1 MRKITMC
8 LIGAM
13 AVLSLAACTPT
24 TQKPTGNTGGS
35 GKAAAPINV
44 EETTKEVV
52 EKLPDLDAPVLEMAF
67 IYSGNSDAT
76 GLVRD
81 TEDVEILDEQTVVDL
96 LAQYGVLAE
105 GTEALSFVID
115 GGQKAGPGAAAA
127 AAEEGERIG
136 ILDLSA
142 VPESGTAGE
151 RVILSS
157 IANTFIENFE
167 LDKLKLLVNGEN
179 YSSGHILHEDDDYL
193 VYESDYE
200 KFKN

>member
-13 AVLSLAACTPT
+13 TVLSLAACTPT
-24 TQKPTGNTGGS
+24 TEKNARQSNGS
-35 GKAAAPINV
+35 GSVKPPVNV

-76 GLVRD
+76 GLVRN
-81 TEDVEILDEQTVVDL
+81 TEDVESLDEDTLVDL
-96 LAQYGVLAE
+96 LIQYGVLEE
-105 GTEALSFVID
+105 GTTSLSFVIE
-115 GGQKAGPGAAAA
+115 GGEKAGPGAAAA
-127 AAEEGERIG
+127 DSSGERVG

-151 RVILSS
+151 QVILAS
-157 IANTFIENFE
+157 IANTFTENFE

-179 YSSGHILHEDDDYL
+179 YSSGHVEHGDEDYL
-193 VYESDYE
+193 YYEDKYE
-200 KFKN
+200 KFQN

>member
-1 MRKITMC
+1 MC

-13 AVLSLAACTPT
+13 TVLSLAACTPT
-24 TQKPTGNTGGS
+24 TEKNAGKSNGS
-35 GKAAAPINV
+35 GSVKPPVNV

-76 GLVRD
+76 GLVRN
-81 TEDVEILDEQTVVDL
+81 TEDVESLDEDTLVDL
-96 LAQYGVLAE
+96 LVQYGVLE
-105 GTEALSFVID
+105 VGTTSLSFVID
-115 GGQKAGPGAAAA
+115 GGEKAGPGAEAAA
-127 AAEEGERIG
+127 DSSSERVG

-142 VPESGTAGE
+142 IPESGTAGE
-151 RVILSS
+151 QVILAS

-179 YSSGHILHEDDDYL
+179 YSSGHVEHGDEDYL
-193 VYESDYE
+193 FYEDKYE
-200 KFKN
+200 KFQS